1 MYDKTYWDRLKIF
14 KLYSIQRRNERY
26 KILYIWKSLNGLV
39 PSLGLCWNPNTLTRY
54 GPKLIVDK
62 ILGPNEPIKN
72 LKRDS
77 IRNFGVRIF
86 NNLPIPL
93 RTFKGILASFKNNLD
108 KYLELYPDQLA
119 IETLTP
125 GAKDVYGKASNSL
138 IDWMRV
144 LGLNSTI
151 LLTTRRRHSQVP
163 M

>member
-26 KILYIWKSLNGLV
+26 KILCIWKSLNGLV
-39 PSLGLCWNPNTLTRY
+39 PSLGLRLNPNTLPRY

-62 ILGPNEPIKN
+62 ILGPNEPINN
-72 LKRDS
+72 LKRDL
-77 IRNFGVRIF
+77 ITNFGVRIF

-93 RTFKGILASFKNNLD
+93 RTFKGILASFKNDLY
-108 KYLELYPDQLA
+108 KYLELYPDQPA
-119 IETLTP
+119 IETLMP

-144 LGLNSTI
+144 LGLNITI
-151 LLTTRRRHSQVP
+151 LLITQIRHRQVP
-163 M
+163 L